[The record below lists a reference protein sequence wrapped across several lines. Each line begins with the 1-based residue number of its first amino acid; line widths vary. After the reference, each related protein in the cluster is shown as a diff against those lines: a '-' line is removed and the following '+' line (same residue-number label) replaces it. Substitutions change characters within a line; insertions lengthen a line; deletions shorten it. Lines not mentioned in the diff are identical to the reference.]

1 MKKSIIIILSL
12 FISVSAYGASFSIP
26 RGFEL
31 LALNGNAIS
40 SSAFN
45 KTTRLT
51 FVPGPQKIAVL
62 YKATVRNDIGNG
74 STRVAS
80 APLIISLL
88 AQENEHYQLLSVS
101 KIKRLSDA
109 EAFIKDPQIKVQN
122 AQGEL
127 ASYTMHLAKTGDQ
140 GILGNLINN
149 KENTTKTVALLET
162 IDKSDRDKKAN
173 NAQKML
179 HHWWSKAD
187 LETQKQFASWA
198 IKKVN

>member
-1 MKKSIIIILSL
+1 MKKMITVILSV
-12 FISVSAYGASFSIP
+12 FISASVCATSFTVP
-26 RGFEL
+26 QGFEI
-31 LALNGNAIS
+31 LALNGETIS
-40 SSAFN
+40 NSVFSK
-45 KTTRLT
+45 KTHLT
-51 FVPGPQKIAVL
+51 LEPGPQKIAVL
-62 YKATVRNDIGNG
+62 YKATVRNDLGNG

-162 IDKSDRDKKAN
+162 IDKSDRAKNEN

-179 HHWWSKAD
+179 HHWWDKAD
-187 LETQKQFASWA
+187 LETQKQFVSWA
-198 IKKVN
+198 IKQIN